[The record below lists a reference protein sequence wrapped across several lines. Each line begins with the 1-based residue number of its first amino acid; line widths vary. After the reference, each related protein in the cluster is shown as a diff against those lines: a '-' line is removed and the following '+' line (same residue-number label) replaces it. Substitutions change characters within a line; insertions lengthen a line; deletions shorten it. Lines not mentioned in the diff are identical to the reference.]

1 MSDLGPDNALAARRL
16 IRLRDQ
22 AALATSR
29 EGRPYVSLVTYA
41 SDHAGQPILLLSG
54 LSDHSKAIK
63 ADDRVALLVALTE
76 GLANPQEGPR
86 ASLIGRALAVDDP
99 QARFRFLARHPQA
112 ARYADFPDFAFC
124 RLAIERVHFV
134 GGFARAVWLDWAKVA
149 LDDHTAQAF
158 ATQENTLIER
168 ANATLDATALARAQ
182 GWRGKGWR
190 GKGWRV
196 AGLDA
201 DGAILAR
208 GSAQTTRLLFAA
220 PVADPQ
226 AALDALGSSSAAIA
240 RPSQSNTA

>member
-1 MSDLGPDNALAARRL
+1 MSDLGADNARAARRL
-16 IRLRDQ
+16 IRLGDQ

-41 SDHAGQPILLLSG
+41 SDHAGRPILLLSG

-63 ADDRVALLVALTE
+63 ADDRVALLVARTE

-86 ASLIGRALAVDDP
+86 ASLIGRALANDDP

-112 ARYADFPDFAFC
+112 ARYADFPDFAFYS
-124 RLAIERVHFV
+124 LAIERVHFV

-149 LDDHTAQAF
+149 LDDRTAQAF
-158 ATQENTLIER
+158 AAQEDTLIER

-190 GKGWRV
+190 V

-201 DGAILAR
+201 DGAVLAR
-208 GSAQTTRLLFAA
+208 GAQTARLLFAA
-220 PVADPQ
+220 PVDDPQ
-226 AALDALGSSSAAIA
+226 AALAALGSSSATIA
-240 RPSQSNTA
+240 RPPQPKTA